1 MAHLE
6 ISEFIAAPPAAVW
19 DVLADLEHQSD
30 WMVDVRSLEIV
41 SEQKQGEGAVMHVT
55 SELFGLPV
63 VRDVL
68 AVTRWEP
75 RRRMDIEHRGQFHGS
90 GQFVLDEAHNGTI
103 FTWVEDF
110 KPPLGPLGEAAFAL
124 VIRPHLRRVF
134 ARSIANVRRLAEA
147 SVASSRQSPVP
158 ARNAPDQL
166 TD

>member
-6 ISEFIAAPPAAVW
+6 ISEFIAAPRAAVW
-19 DVLADLEHQSD
+19 DVLADLEHQSR

-41 SEQKQGEGAVMHVT
+41 SDEKQGEGAVMHVT

-68 AVTRWEP
+68 VVTRWEP
-75 RRRMDIEHRGQFHGS
+75 PRRMDIEHRGQFHGA
-90 GQFVLDEAHNGTI
+90 GQFLLDEAHNGTI

-110 KPPLGPLGEAAFAL
+110 RPPLGPIGEATFTL

-134 ARSIANVRRLAEA
+134 ARSMANVARLSEEIA
-147 SVASSRQSPVP
+147 
-158 ARNAPDQL
+158 ARGRG
-166 TD
+166 